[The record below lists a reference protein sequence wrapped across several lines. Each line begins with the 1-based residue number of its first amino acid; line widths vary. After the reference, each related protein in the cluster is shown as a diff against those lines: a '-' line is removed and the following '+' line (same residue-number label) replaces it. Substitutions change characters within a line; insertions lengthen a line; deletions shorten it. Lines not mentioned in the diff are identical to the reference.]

1 MPKKFVLSVSLIII
15 GTVGA
20 IIGVLLN
27 LFDVPNMTALMVIS
41 IIIEVI
47 GVILLVN
54 KLLTKDKN
62 AL

>member
-54 KLLTKDKN
+54 KLLSKDQKVS
-62 AL
+62 